1 MKVSLRVF
9 NTLAELRNPSATPP
23 AADIRSCMPSSTHIH
38 SFPNDALRQAS
49 SRFYLRQLLID
60 ARAIQLAQPIAY
72 HCTAFNIRRLLS
84 IKHAFV
90 HIRPCLYSLFDSCAA
105 AGVLS
110 GARVSTCEC
119 GESAMDN
126 GRSGDDCQ
134 EAKIRLNFSFCVD
147 SSLKDCCLRRPQCRR
162 PLEFVEVYNSLHP
175 LSTARQGD
183 SKALLPS
190 LRVLGDLNFSSRSPL
205 CFAVPSTERLS
216 WPPLDLSNST
226 RFCGVGCF
234 LRSRN
239 RLGCQGNTELFSP
252 FALCIHAYY

>member
-23 AADIRSCMPSSTHIH
+23 VNLAADIRSCMPSSTHIH

-90 HIRPCLYSLFDSCAA
+90 HIRPRLYSLFDSCAA
-105 AGVLS
+105 AGVPLRCLGRAS
-110 GARVSTCEC
+110 QSLEC
-119 GESAMDN
+119 GESAMDD

-134 EAKIRLNFSFCVD
+134 DAKVRLNFSFCV
-147 SSLKDCCLRRPQCRR
+147 P
-162 PLEFVEVYNSLHP
+162 
-175 LSTARQGD
+175 
-183 SKALLPS
+183 
-190 LRVLGDLNFSSRSPL
+190 
-205 CFAVPSTERLS
+205 
-216 WPPLDLSNST
+216 W
-226 RFCGVGCF
+226 
-234 LRSRN
+234 
-239 RLGCQGNTELFSP
+239 LFE
-252 FALCIHAYY
+252 